1 MLDLLATALKG
12 GGEKQDEEVL
22 RQVEEEL
29 ETLQP
34 KRKLSLTEE
43 DVEAA
48 LLGNFFTVL
57 FAGATNSAAT
67 AAACMS
73 LLANNPDVQG
83 LLSML
88 SGFVLA
94 LNSEFHKSFPDVEGI
109 KRY

>member
-34 KRKLSLTEE
+34 KRRLSLPEE
-43 DVEAA
+43 DIEAA

-67 AAACMS
+67 TAACMS
-73 LLANNPDVQG
+73 HLANNPDVQG

-88 SGFVLA
+88 PGFVLA

>member
-12 GGEKQDEEVL
+12 GEEKQDEEVL

-34 KRKLSLTEE
+34 KRKRSLREE
-43 DVEAA
+43 DIEAA

-57 FAGATNSAAT
+57 FAGATNSSAT
-67 AAACMS
+67 TSACMS

-83 LLSML
+83 PRSLLS
-88 SGFVLA
+88 
-94 LNSEFHKSFPDVEGI
+94 
-109 KRY
+109 